1 MLGAILNSY
10 GLILNEMEE
19 LLDGLPAEFSTLQP
33 PGLPNHAVW
42 TLGHLCFSAQAIGEE
57 ISLDHWLPPE
67 WTSLFRTGSTPG
79 PDASAYPGLPE
90 LRAALGD
97 ARDRLSRQLNLVS
110 PDDLAGPL
118 PDLRFRSVF
127 PSTANAILH
136 ILVGHT
142 SYHHGQLSL
151 WRSAVRMQHGR

>member
-10 GLILNEMEE
+10 GLILNEIDE
-19 LLDGLPAEFSTLQP
+19 LLVGLPPELAAAQF

-57 ISLDHWLPPE
+57 ISLEHWLPPE
-67 WTSLFRTGSTPG
+67 WTPLFRTGSTPG
-79 PDASAYPGLPE
+79 ADAAVYPGLAE
-90 LRAALGD
+90 LQRSLGD
-97 ARDRLSRQLNLVS
+97 ARRRLSEQLNLLP

-127 PSTANAILH
+127 PSTGNAILH

-151 WRSAVRMQHGR
+151 WRSAVRKQHGL